1 MPSKVLITISILAM
15 AATLVWHVNI
25 AEAQFVKEGL
35 VSWWPF
41 DRNTIGDDGT
51 VEDSFGDNNGIIEG
65 DVEIVGGRVGECLK
79 FDTVD
84 DFVTIEH
91 SDSVDIGEGEYSVE
105 AWIKAPTQPAGW
117 WLHTIYAKGGTN
129 WKAGYLIAVRGDKDA
144 AGMGGF
150 GVLVSREGGG
160 TETYTDENVDDDEWH
175 HVVGV
180 FSRSSGEIKA
190 YIDGKLEQAVAAD
203 KTIDLSTPAEAR
215 IGRSSQQSS
224 DADWYSGCIDEVRL
238 YNKALSDEEIR
249 QNYYKGAAVFPTEK
263 LSIAW
268 GRIKLSD

>member
-1 MPSKVLITISILAM
+1 MPSKIL
-15 AATLVWHVNI
+15 AATLTLTIAVTLAWHTNV

-35 VSWWPF
+35 VSWWSF

-51 VEDSFGDNNGIIEG
+51 VEDGFGDNNGVIEG

-79 FDTVD
+79 FDSAD

-91 SDSVDIGEGEYSVE
+91 SDSLDIGKGEFSIE

-117 WLHTIYAKGGTN
+117 WLHTIYGKGGTN

-150 GVLVSREGGG
+150 GTLVSREGGG
-160 TETYTDENVDDDEWH
+160 TETYTDKNVDDDEWH

-190 YIDGKLEQAVAAD
+190 YIDGKLEQAVATD
-203 KTIDLSTPAEAR
+203 KTIDVSTQAEAR
-215 IGRSSQQSS
+215 IGRSSQQSN
-224 DADWYSGCIDEVRL
+224 DADWFFGCIDEVRL
-238 YNKALSDEEIR
+238 YNRPLSDEEIK
-249 QNYYKGAAVFPTEK
+249 QNYEKGAAVSPAEK
-263 LSIAW
+263 LSITW
-268 GRIKLSD
+268 GRVKVSG